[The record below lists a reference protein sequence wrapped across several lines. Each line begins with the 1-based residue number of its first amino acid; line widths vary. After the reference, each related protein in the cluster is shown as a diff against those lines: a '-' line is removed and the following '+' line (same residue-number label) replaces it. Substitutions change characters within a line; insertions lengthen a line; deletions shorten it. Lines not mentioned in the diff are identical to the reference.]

1 MSFLGRAATILNIV
15 AEGRGQLT
23 LSDLS
28 HRSGL
33 PRSSVH
39 RIVQE
44 LEREYFVIRAS
55 NAGGYALGP
64 AVLKF
69 GMNSSVQ
76 LVAGMR
82 PVIASLARSVNE
94 NVELAIFSGREVVV
108 VDQIAPPNRLIG
120 ISQIGKSFSLH
131 GSCIGKVLL
140 AQLPDARVEEVLP
153 AELIAHTTRTITDHA
168 RFADELEEVRA
179 TGIAFDR
186 EERDVGISAVATC
199 IRNAAGVDQAVAIVA
214 PTVRFAGL
222 ERLFV
227 ERLHR
232 LRTELP
238 APRAA
243 ASAGSQRVQRV
254 RSAG

>member
-1 MSFLGRAATILNIV
+1 MSFLSRATTILNIV

-23 LSDLS
+23 LTDLS

-55 NAGGYALGP
+55 SAGGYSLGP
-64 AVLKF
+64 GVLKF
-69 GMNSSVQ
+69 GMNSNLQ

-82 PVIASLARSVNE
+82 PVLASLARSVNE

-108 VDQIAPPNRLIG
+108 VDQIASPSRLLLAV
-120 ISQIGKSFSLH
+120 SQVGKSFSLH

-140 AQLPDARVEEVLP
+140 AQLSDAKVQEVLP
-153 AELIAHTTRTITDHA
+153 EVLTAHTTRTITDHA
-168 RFADELEEVRA
+168 RFAEELDRVRA
-179 TGIAFDR
+179 SGIAFDR

-199 IRNAAGVDQAVAIVA
+199 IRNAAGVDQAIAIVA
-214 PTVRFAGL
+214 PTERFNGL
-222 ERLFV
+222 ERMFV
-227 ERLHR
+227 ERLRH
-232 LRTELP
+232 LQTELSGRQ
-238 APRAA
+238 PRVVASRHDIP
-243 ASAGSQRVQRV
+243 SAG
-254 RSAG
+254 

>member
-1 MSFLGRAATILNIV
+1 MSFLSRATTILNIV

-23 LSDLS
+23 LTDLS

-55 NAGGYALGP
+55 SAGGYSLGP
-64 AVLKF
+64 GVLKF
-69 GMNSSVQ
+69 GMNSNLQ

-82 PVIASLARSVNE
+82 PVLASLARSVNE

-108 VDQIAPPNRLIG
+108 VDQIASPSRLLLAV
-120 ISQIGKSFSLH
+120 SQVGKSFSLH

-140 AQLPDARVEEVLP
+140 AQLPDSKVQEVLP
-153 AELIAHTTRTITDHA
+153 EVLTAHTTRTITDHR
-168 RFADELEEVRA
+168 RFAEELDRVRA

-199 IRNAAGVDQAVAIVA
+199 IRSAAGVDQAIAIVA
-214 PTVRFAGL
+214 PTERFNGL

-227 ERLHR
+227 ERLMH
-232 LRTELP
+232 LQSELS
-238 APRAA
+238 ARQPRVVAA
-243 ASAGSQRVQRV
+243 RHEIPSAG
-254 RSAG
+254 